1 KEKMFILN
9 HFLEGFRGTVFRQT
23 MFAEF
28 EHDIHTRLQNG
39 ETLTA
44 EKLTEIYY
52 DLHKKYYGDGV
63 ISDQEIG
70 MKCAIIPHLYYNY
83 YVYQDA
89 TCYSAATTLASKII

>member
-1 KEKMFILN
+1 NHLEDKKEKMFILN

-28 EHDIHTRLQNG
+28 EHDIHTRIQNG

-52 DLHKKYYGDGV
+52 DLNKKYFGDGV
-63 ISDQEIG
+63 ICDPVIG
-70 MKCAIIPHLYYNY
+70 MDWARIPHFYYKYYLYQY
-83 YVYQDA
+83 
-89 TCYSAATTLASKII
+89 TISYSA